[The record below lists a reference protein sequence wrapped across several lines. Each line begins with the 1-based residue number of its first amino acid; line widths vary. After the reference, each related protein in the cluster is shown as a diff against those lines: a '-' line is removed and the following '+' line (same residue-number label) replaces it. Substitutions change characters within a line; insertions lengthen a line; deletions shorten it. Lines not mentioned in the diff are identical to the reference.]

1 MAITITTDIVEHVA
15 KLARLRL
22 SDEEKKLYA
31 EQLDKIIGY
40 FDELATVDTTG
51 IEPMSHAL
59 PVINVMREDEVE
71 PPPGHEA
78 LLNTAPAREGAFFRV
93 PKIGD

>member
-1 MAITITTDIVEHVA
+1 MPITIDIVEHVA

-31 EQLDKIIGY
+31 EQFDKIIGY
-40 FDELATVDTTG
+40 FDELASVDTTG

-59 PVINVMREDEVE
+59 PVINVMREDVVE

-78 LLNTAPAREGAFFRV
+78 LLNTAPATEGAFFRV